1 MSDTF
6 TIEFPAEVSDSEL
19 ESIQA
24 QLREMSE
31 VEDAGSMNA
40 RSIDAQSLMLW
51 VQIATSAVGLVSAG
65 VPLVQRVVEMI
76 RGKGLKGVK
85 LMLSDGTS
93 FSADEISAQELE
105 KVLKASKT

>member
-6 TIEFPAEVSDSEL
+6 TIEFPADVSDSEL

-51 VQIATSAVGLVSAG
+51 VQIATSAVGLISAG

-93 FSADEISAQELE
+93 FSADEISAAELE